1 MRKNQRPRHFVGSP
15 TLLLTRPLFRYSMT
29 RDAYILRLAGNRT
42 GPVLKRDRRRGESNY
57 TGPERRSD
65 RRA

>member
-1 MRKNQRPRHFVGSP
+1 
-15 TLLLTRPLFRYSMT
+15 LLLTRPLFRYSMT